1 MMHGMTALMTEPVA
15 AALIVIDEARGAS
28 LTQVARATRRSPST
42 IQRALD
48 RLLDAGLV
56 VREETSGRLKIAQNV
71 PHRAVRELAEWQLGD
86 AQCQSLVRRVHV
98 DLPAMWP
105 NVRRRSIRSGSGQPG
120 ARR

>member
-56 VREETSGRLKIAQNV
+56 VREEPRGRFTIAQNV

-86 AQCQSLVRRVHV
+86 AQCQASWTVRGSA
-98 DLPAMWP
+98 AMWLTCADDP
-105 NVRRRSIRSGSGQPG
+105 FG
-120 ARR
+120 AIQAAGGR